1 MVDVTQFVNPG
12 TSFNDV
18 AGLEE
23 VKNTLRHIVLYPWGS
38 FEKTEFNVKSNTLSI
53 LLYGPSGTGKAL
65 LAAATAKECGAK
77 FISIDSANLLFG
89 CTCWT
94 NMNNTDNVKTLFSEA
109 AKNTPSV
116 IFFEGID
123 NIYPLPCELELSA
136 YNQLLKELDVPRKEV
151 MIIASATKH
160 GKIPWG
166 LFRRFWYRLEVTL
179 PDKKDRREIIQNML
193 IQFREHAEKNN
204 VFEVKDRSIAIEVLV
219 KATEGFSIGEIIK
232 VWQITQLNSIP
243 FGEIIDPN
251 DKITLK
257 PFNFEIALEEVKQDR
272 KKK

>member
-1 MVDVTQFVNPG
+1 MVGVTQFVKSP
-12 TSFNDV
+12 TSFDDV
-18 AGLEE
+18 VGLGE
-23 VKNTLRHIVLYPWGS
+23 VKNTLRQIATSTVGS
-38 FEKTEFNVKSNTLSI
+38 VERQKLSAENSWLSI
-53 LLYGPSGTGKAL
+53 LFYGPSGNGKAL
-65 LAAATAKECGAK
+65 LAAALAKQFGAQ
-77 FISIDSANLLFG
+77 FISIDLANLLFG

-94 NMNNTDNVKTLFSEA
+94 NMNNTENVKKLFSEA
-109 AKNTPSV
+109 AKNKSSI

-123 NIYPLPCELELSA
+123 TIFPLPSELELSA
-136 YNQLLKELDVPRKEV
+136 YNQLLKELDKPIHEV
-151 MIIASATKH
+151 MIIASATEI
-160 GKIPWG
+160 GKIPWV
-166 LFRRFWYRLEVTL
+166 LFRRFWYKLEVPL

-193 IQFREHAEKNN
+193 IQFRAHAEKNN

-243 FGEIIDPN
+243 FREIIDLN

-257 PFNFEIALEEVKQDR
+257 PFNFEIAFEEVKQER